1 MKQLLLIL
9 LAFGFSFCSKPAET
23 KVIAK
28 GSVKF
33 AIGDVS
39 IVTKEICERINIG
52 GWFDSAHQPAI
63 SSVTERSRS
72 AAITNYAMNNI
83 SA

>member
-52 GWFDSAHQPAI
+52 GVSGLSWRLRTRASCQ
-63 SSVTERSRS
+63 SGL
-72 AAITNYAMNNI
+72 
-83 SA
+83 

>member
-33 AIGDVS
+33 AIDDVS
-39 IVTKEICERINIG
+39 IVT
-52 GWFDSAHQPAI
+52 
-63 SSVTERSRS
+63 
-72 AAITNYAMNNI
+72 
-83 SA
+83 